1 MVRPGKVGAVLRGL
15 LAAVLGVGGHND
27 GEHARHILVARGDAL
42 GDDAVEELAGHARLT
57 RAHWGLEDAGLIGH
71 AIGEGHLDGVD
82 VGARALCG
90 RLTSGGGGGGALA
103 GLGHFFR
110 SVDFFCWA

>member
-15 LAAVLGVGGHND
+15 LAAVLGVGGHGD
-27 GEHARHILVARGDAL
+27 GEHARHVLVESGDAR